1 MNFYE
6 QAKQFAKEH
15 IEPFNRMTDEEGKFP
30 AESFKA
36 MGEAGYFKLLIPEEL
51 GGLGK
56 TAVEHQ
62 QAVLAFAE
70 SNPTAGLC
78 YMMHNVALMTVLTNG
93 NDELKKKVVDDIV
106 NNNKFMALAYS
117 EFGTGTHFYIP
128 EVKVTNN
135 NDGTYT
141 FNGTKSMVT
150 SALNASYYLIL
161 TPATEKEG
169 AINNWLVPL
178 ESEGLEFKMDHW
190 KGIGMKGNVSCP
202 MQLNDV
208 KLDEVN
214 KIGEEGSGQDQV
226 FNVVA
231 PYFIL
236 GLASVYTG
244 LNLRLSSV
252 TNHYAL
258 NRKYPDGRNL
268 ANIETVQIHLATIYK
283 NAMSSK
289 ALTELA
295 ARSLVDGEADAVAK
309 IIAARIAAIDNA
321 ISSSTLAM
329 RVGGGKTYNK
339 ASEIERL
346 MRDAYAGQIMAPSL
360 DVLNVW
366 LGKAITGQPLL

>member
-1 MNFYE
+1 MSFYE
-6 QAKQFAKEH
+6 ESKEFAKEF
-15 IEPFNRMTDEEGKFP
+15 IEPYAKSSDEEGRFP
-30 AESFKA
+30 EESFKA
-36 MGEAGYFKLLIPEEL
+36 MGEKGYFKLLIPEEM

-62 QAVLAFAE
+62 QAVMAFAE

-93 NDELKKKVVDDIV
+93 NEELKKKVVDDIV
-106 NNNKFMALAYS
+106 NNNVFMALAYS

-128 EVKVTNN
+128 EVKVINN
-135 NDGTYT
+135 KDGSFT
-141 FNGTKSMVT
+141 FNGVKSMVT
-150 SALNASYYLIL
+150 SATHASYYLIL
-161 TPATEKEG
+161 TPSTEKEG

-178 ESEGLEFKMDHW
+178 ESDGLEFKMEHW

-214 KIGEEGSGQDQV
+214 RIGEEGSGQEQV

-244 LNLRLSSV
+244 LNLRLSRI
-252 TNHYAL
+252 TNDYAL
-258 NRKYPDGRNL
+258 NRKYPDGSNL
-268 ANIETVQIHLATIYK
+268 ANIETVQLHLAKIYT

-295 ARSLVDGEADAVAK
+295 ARSLVAGEEDAVAK
-309 IIAARIAAIDNA
+309 IIAARVAAIDKGIESA
-321 ISSSTLAM
+321 TLAM
-329 RVGGGKTYNK
+329 RVGGGKTYNRI
-339 ASEIERL
+339 SEIERL

-360 DVLNVW
+360 DILNVW
-366 LGKAITGQPLL
+366 LGRAITGQPLL

>member
-1 MNFYE
+1 MSFYE
-6 QAKQFAKEH
+6 ESKEFAKEF
-15 IEPFNRMTDEEGKFP
+15 IEPYAKSSDEEGRFP
-30 AESFKA
+30 EESFKA
-36 MGEAGYFKLLIPEEL
+36 MGEKGYFKLLIPEEM

-62 QAVLAFAE
+62 QAVMAFAE

-128 EVKVTNN
+128 EVKVNN
-135 NDGTYT
+135 NEDGSFT
-141 FNGTKSMVT
+141 FNGVKSMVT
-150 SALNASYYLIL
+150 SATHASYYLIL
-161 TPATEKEG
+161 TPSTEKEG

-178 ESEGLEFKMDHW
+178 ESDGLEFKMEHW
-190 KGIGMKGNVSCP
+190 KGIGMKDNVSCP

-214 KIGEEGSGQDQV
+214 RIGEEGSGEEQV

-244 LNLRLSSV
+244 LNLRLSGI
-252 TNHYAL
+252 TNEYAL
-258 NRKYPDGRNL
+258 NRKYPDGSNL
-268 ANIETVQIHLATIYK
+268 ANIETVQLHLAKIYT

-295 ARSLVDGEADAVAK
+295 ARSLVAGEEDAVAK
-309 IIAARIAAIDNA
+309 IIAARISAIDKGIESA
-321 ISSSTLAM
+321 TLAM
-329 RVGGGKTYNK
+329 RVGGGKTYNRI
-339 ASEIERL
+339 SEIERL

-366 LGKAITGQPLL
+366 LGRALTGQPLL

>member
-1 MNFYE
+1 MNFYQ
-6 QAKQFAKEH
+6 QAKDFAKEH
-15 IEPFNRMTDEEGKFP
+15 IEPYSRRSDEEGKFP
-30 AESFKA
+30 EESFKA

-62 QAVLAFAE
+62 QAVMAFAE

-78 YMMHNVALMTVLTNG
+78 YMMHNVALMTLLNHG
-93 NDELKKKVVDDIV
+93 NDELKKKVVDDII
-106 NNNKFMALAYS
+106 NNNVFMALAYS

-128 EVKVTNN
+128 EVNVVK
-135 NDGTYT
+135 NDDGSFT
-141 FNGTKSMVT
+141 FNGVKSMVT
-150 SALNASYYLIL
+150 SATYAKYYLIL
-161 TPATEKEG
+161 TPSTEEEG
-169 AINNWLVPL
+169 AINNWLVPID
-178 ESEGLEFKMDHW
+178 SEGLEFKMDHW

-214 KIGEEGSGQDQV
+214 RIGEEGSGEDQV

-244 LNLRLSSV
+244 LNLRLSAV
-252 TNHYAL
+252 TNDYAL
-258 NRKYPDGRNL
+258 NRKYPDGLNL
-268 ANIETVQIHLATIYK
+268 ANIETVQIHLATIYT
-283 NAMSSK
+283 NAMASK

-295 ARSLVDGEADAVAK
+295 AKSLVDGEEDAVAK
-309 IIAARIAAIDNA
+309 IIAARISAIDKA
-321 ISSSTLAM
+321 IESSNLAM
-329 RVGGGKTYNK
+329 RVGGGKTYNRI
-339 ASEIERL
+339 SEIERL

-360 DVLNVW
+360 DILNVW
-366 LGKAITGQPLL
+366 LGRALTGQPLL

>member
-1 MNFYE
+1 MDFYE
-6 QAKQFAKEH
+6 QSKQFAKEH
-15 IEPFNRMTDEEGKFP
+15 IEPFTRRSDEEGKFP
-30 AESFKA
+30 EESFKA
-36 MGEAGYFKLLIPEEL
+36 MGEAGYFKLLIPEEM

-62 QAVLAFAE
+62 QAVMAFAE

-106 NNNKFMALAYS
+106 NNNVFMALAYS

-128 EVKVTNN
+128 EVNVSK
-135 NDGTYT
+135 NDDGSFI
-141 FNGTKSMVT
+141 FNGVKSMVT
-150 SALNASYYLIL
+150 SATFAKYYLIL
-161 TPATEKEG
+161 TPSTEKEG
-169 AINNWLVPL
+169 AINNWIVPI
-178 ESEGLEFKMDHW
+178 ESDGLEFKMDHW

-208 KLDEVN
+208 KLDGVN
-214 KIGEEGSGQDQV
+214 RIGEEGSGEAQV

-236 GLASVYTG
+236 GLASVYAG
-244 LNLRLSSV
+244 LNLRLSKI
-252 TNHYAL
+252 TNDYAL
-258 NRKYPDGRNL
+258 NRKYPDGLNL
-268 ANIETVQIHLATIYK
+268 ANIETVQIHLSTIYT
-283 NAMSSK
+283 NAMASK

-295 ARSLVDGEADAVAK
+295 AKSLVDSEEDAVAK
-309 IIAARIAAIDNA
+309 VIAARISAIDKT
-321 ISSSTLAM
+321 IESSNLAM

-366 LGKAITGQPLL
+366 LGRAITGQPLL

>member
-6 QAKQFAKEH
+6 ESRKFALEHVEPYAK
-15 IEPFNRMTDEEGKFP
+15 RSDEEGRFP
-30 AESFKA
+30 VESFEE
-36 MGEAGYFKLLIPEEL
+36 MGKAGYFKLLIPEEM

-93 NDELKKKVVDDIV
+93 NEELKKKVVKDIV
-106 NNNKFMALAYS
+106 ENNKFMALAYS

-128 EVKVTNN
+128 EIKVTK
-135 NDGTYT
+135 DGGKFI

-150 SALNASYYLIL
+150 SATHASYYLIL
-161 TPATEKEG
+161 TLSTEKEG
-169 AINNWLVPL
+169 DINNWLVPL
-178 ESEGLEFKMDHW
+178 ESEGLEFKMSHW

-202 MQLNDV
+202 MTMTDV

-214 KIGEEGSGQDQV
+214 RIGEEGSGVDQV

-244 LNLRLSSV
+244 LNLRLSKV
-252 TNHYAL
+252 TNDYAL
-258 NRKYPDGRNL
+258 KRKYPSGDSL
-268 ANIETVQIHLATIYK
+268 ANIETVQVHLGKIYS
-283 NAMSSK
+283 NGMSAK

-295 ARSLVDGEADAVAK
+295 ARSLVDGEEDAVCK
-309 IIAARIAAIDNA
+309 IIAARVAAIENA
-321 ISSSTLAM
+321 IESSTLAM
-329 RVGGGKTYNK
+329 RVGGGKTYNC
-339 ASEIERL
+339 ASEIQRL

>member
-1 MNFYE
+1 MSFYE
-6 QAKQFAKEH
+6 ESKEFAKEF
-15 IEPFNRMTDEEGKFP
+15 IEPYAKSSDEEGRFP
-30 AESFKA
+30 EESFKA
-36 MGEAGYFKLLIPEEL
+36 MGEKGYFKLLIPEEM

-62 QAVLAFAE
+62 QAVMAFAE

-128 EVKVTNN
+128 EVKVNN
-135 NDGTYT
+135 NEDGSFT
-141 FNGTKSMVT
+141 FNGVKSMVT
-150 SALNASYYLIL
+150 SATHASYYLIL
-161 TPATEKEG
+161 TPSTEKEG

-178 ESEGLEFKMDHW
+178 ESDGLEFKMEHW

-214 KIGEEGSGQDQV
+214 RIGEEGSGEEQV

-244 LNLRLSSV
+244 LNLRLSGI
-252 TNHYAL
+252 TNEYAL
-258 NRKYPDGRNL
+258 NRKYPDGSNL
-268 ANIETVQIHLATIYK
+268 ANIETVQLHLAKIYT

-295 ARSLVDGEADAVAK
+295 ARSLVAGEEDAVAK
-309 IIAARIAAIDNA
+309 IIAARISAIDKGIESA
-321 ISSSTLAM
+321 TLAM
-329 RVGGGKTYNK
+329 RVGGGKTYNRI
-339 ASEIERL
+339 SEIERL

-366 LGKAITGQPLL
+366 LGRALTGQPLL

>member
-6 QAKQFAKEH
+6 EAKKFSEEH
-15 IEPFNRMTDEEGKFP
+15 IEPFNSRSDEEGKFP
-30 AESFKA
+30 EESFKA
-36 MGEAGYFKLLIPEEL
+36 MGEAGYFKLLIPEEM

-62 QAVLAFAE
+62 QAVMAFAE

-93 NDELKKKVVDDIV
+93 NDELKKRVVDDIV
-106 NNNKFMALAYS
+106 NNNVFMALAYS

-128 EVKVTNN
+128 EVKVVENEDDTC
-135 NDGTYT
+135 T
-141 FNGTKSMVT
+141 FNGVKSMVT
-150 SALNASYYLIL
+150 SATHAKYYLIL
-161 TPATEKEG
+161 TPSTKKEG
-169 AINNWLVPL
+169 DINNWLVPL
-178 ESEGLEFKMDHW
+178 ESEGLEFKMEHW
-190 KGIGMKGNVSCP
+190 NGIGMKGNVSCP

-208 KLDEVN
+208 KLDKIN
-214 KIGEEGSGQDQV
+214 RIGEEGSGEEQV

-244 LNLRLSSV
+244 LNLRLSKI
-252 TNHYAL
+252 TNDYAL
-258 NRKYPDGRNL
+258 NRKYPDGKNL
-268 ANIETVQIHLATIYK
+268 ANIETVQIHLATIYT

-295 ARSLVDGEADAVAK
+295 AKSLVDGEADAVAK
-309 IIAARIAAIDNA
+309 IIAARISAIDKGIESA
-321 ISSSTLAM
+321 TLAM

-339 ASEIERL
+339 KSEIERL

>member
-1 MNFYE
+1 MSFYE
-6 QAKQFAKEH
+6 ESKEFAKEF
-15 IEPFNRMTDEEGKFP
+15 IEPYAKRSDEEGRFP
-30 AESFKA
+30 EESFKA
-36 MGEAGYFKLLIPEEL
+36 MGEKGYFKLLIPEEM

-62 QAVLAFAE
+62 QAVMAFAE

-128 EVKVTNN
+128 EVKVNNN
-135 NDGTYT
+135 NDGSFT
-141 FNGTKSMVT
+141 FNGVKSMVT
-150 SALNASYYLIL
+150 SATHASYYLIL
-161 TPATEKEG
+161 TPSTEKEG

-178 ESEGLEFKMDHW
+178 ESDGLEFKMEHW

-214 KIGEEGSGQDQV
+214 RIGEEGSGEEQV

-244 LNLRLSSV
+244 LNLRLSGI
-252 TNHYAL
+252 TNEYAL
-258 NRKYPDGRNL
+258 NRKYPDGSNL
-268 ANIETVQIHLATIYK
+268 ANIETVQLHLAKIYT

-295 ARSLVDGEADAVAK
+295 ARSLVAGEEDAVAK
-309 IIAARIAAIDNA
+309 IIAARISAIDKGIESA
-321 ISSSTLAM
+321 TLAM
-329 RVGGGKTYNK
+329 RVGGGKTYNRI
-339 ASEIERL
+339 SEIERL

-366 LGKAITGQPLL
+366 LGRALTGQPLL